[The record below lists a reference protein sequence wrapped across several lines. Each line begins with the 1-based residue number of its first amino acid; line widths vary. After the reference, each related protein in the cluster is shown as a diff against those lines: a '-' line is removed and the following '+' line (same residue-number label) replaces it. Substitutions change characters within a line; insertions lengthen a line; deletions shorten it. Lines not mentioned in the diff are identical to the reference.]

1 MVYISRKIVYPIFVL
16 IFAIAFFMLIYFVSF
31 SQDLS
36 ISNAEFDF
44 SGDKI
49 VLKMDI
55 NNTSNHYLRDIEVIV
70 VMGQEES
77 SYIIEELGPREGYK
91 FEEEFEITEGLKY
104 DVYVKAPY
112 NITKHFPLE
121 LDETTVR
128 PVLAKVNLNSEMRVG
143 EEYNVLV
150 TLQNVSKSDI
160 SDVIWITTSE
170 GTFFEESFFPR
181 TVSLKSGESK
191 TLYSTLTPISPGVV
205 NLTFTVKIGNIENDF
220 EHEII
225 ILPE

>member
-91 FEEEFEITEGLKY
+91 FEEEFEKIFKEITEK
-104 DVYVKAPY
+104 K
-112 NITKHFPLE
+112 
-121 LDETTVR
+121 
-128 PVLAKVNLNSEMRVG
+128 
-143 EEYNVLV
+143 
-150 TLQNVSKSDI
+150 
-160 SDVIWITTSE
+160 
-170 GTFFEESFFPR
+170 
-181 TVSLKSGESK
+181 
-191 TLYSTLTPISPGVV
+191 
-205 NLTFTVKIGNIENDF
+205 
-220 EHEII
+220 
-225 ILPE
+225 